1 MYYILIETSAQC
13 TLFLHSGLNTRFY
26 INNKGVIKMIF
37 EKVKEI
43 IADKIEIDP
52 DKITMESS
60 FEDLQIDSLDMVEI
74 IMDLEDA
81 FDVNLDTEE
90 EIKTVEDLIRFIE
103 AAQ

>member
-1 MYYILIETSAQC
+1 MSSVLQVGLIISV
-13 TLFLHSGLNTRFY
+13 N
-26 INNKGVIKMIF
+26 INYKGVIKMIF

-43 IADKIEIDP
+43 IADKIEIDQ
-52 DKITMESS
+52 DKISMESS